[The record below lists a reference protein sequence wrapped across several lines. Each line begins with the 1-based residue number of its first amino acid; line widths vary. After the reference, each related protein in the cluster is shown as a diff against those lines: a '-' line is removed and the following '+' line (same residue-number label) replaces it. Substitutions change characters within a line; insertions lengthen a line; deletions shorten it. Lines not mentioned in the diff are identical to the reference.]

1 MPTIRRAIAEM
12 ENQRIG
18 EVSRIAIG
26 DPDIVPLWFGE
37 PDLDTPEFIR
47 NAAIEALNSGHTR
60 YVNKRGVPPLRQ
72 AIHKYLT
79 GLYGID
85 LDMERITVTGSGMT
99 AIMIAVETLVD
110 NGDNVVMI
118 SPIWPNIFYCAQTM
132 GGESRHVRLHQHE
145 SAWKLDLDELFDA
158 CDERTKAIFIA
169 SPSNP
174 SGWLMTVDEQK
185 AVLDFCR
192 QRGIWIIADEVYHRF
207 TYDRPYAPSFLQI
220 AEPDDSLY
228 VVHSMS
234 KAWAMTGWRCGW
246 IIHPAELGDRMGDL
260 SGINNTG
267 STAFVQQA
275 AATALNEGEDF
286 VQFMVD
292 RCRRGRDIVQQRLG
306 GMPNLRMAP
315 IEAAF
320 YAFVAIDGVDDDLE
334 LAKKLV
340 RQFKVGVAPG
350 TAFGPGNEGYL
361 RLCFAQSE
369 ATLAEGLGR
378 LQDGLEALTPR

>member
-85 LDMERITVTGSGMT
+85 LDMERITVTASGMT

-118 SPIWPNIFYCAQTM
+118 SPIWPNIFYSAQTM

-286 VQFMVD
+286 VRFMVE

-369 ATLAEGLGR
+369 ATLAKGLDR
-378 LQDGLEALTPR
+378 LQDGLEALTAR